1 MRTRLILLGLLCSLS
16 LAFLLVQI
24 AGVFSSDLSRQR
36 VPERD
41 FSSLTTQEGERF
53 GSIRWDSEEMSRVSA
68 SDLPDTAVNDEG
80 SRSQGR
86 KALRSKRGSAGSGHA
101 EPMNTLP
108 YRLSSDENDYG
119 GIPGSVAGVHPI
131 GAVPSVAPPADI
143 TPRGVQDAM
152 VSPARIPTRQSHV
165 GDPPQEKPGMVEQG
179 GVSSGDQLVVN
190 GAMVSIIPSASGALG
205 DDGSEVLELVLS
217 PAPAGRSMA
226 AMHASSTAPAVNTQ
240 MRHGSTCDEELFRT
254 KWGWEAYDQA
264 LKFAA
269 EAGQ

>member
-24 AGVFSSDLSRQR
+24 SGVLGSDLSRQP
-36 VPERD
+36 VPGRD
-41 FSSLTTQEGERF
+41 
-53 GSIRWDSEEMSRVSA
+53 VSA
-68 SDLPDTAVNDEG
+68 SDLPDTVVSGEG
-80 SRSQGR
+80 CRSQIG
-86 KALRSKRGSAGSGHA
+86 KAPRSKPGSAVSVDA
-101 EPMNTLP
+101 ESVDALP
-108 YRLSSDENDYG
+108 HRLPFDKNNQG
-119 GIPGSVAGVHPI
+119 GILGSVAIGHPI
-131 GAVPSVAPPADI
+131 GAVPRVAPPADT
-143 TPRGVQDAM
+143 TPRGVSDAM
-152 VSPARIPTRQSHV
+152 VSPARIPTRQSHL

-179 GVSSGDQLVVN
+179 GVSYGDQLVVN
-190 GAMVSIIPSASGALG
+190 GATVSIIPSASGGLG

-240 MRHGSTCDEELFRT
+240 MRHGSTSDEELFRT

-269 EAGQ
+269 EAGQKSQ